1 MMKINLKVT
10 SILIVALFL
19 FNITGNAQSTPTEI
33 ADTFFKDYVKSG
45 SSIALDNLYSTNKWM
60 TRSADAIVN
69 LKSQMEGLNDDYVG
83 KYYGYELIVEKRL
96 TESFVLL
103 SYLVKYDRQ
112 PLRFTFQFYKPN
124 DAWMIFSFQYDGN
137 MDEEI
142 EEAAKLYYL
151 KN

>member
-1 MMKINLKVT
+1 MKITLKVT
-10 SILIVALFL
+10 SILIIALFFL
-19 FNITGNAQSTPTEI
+19 SNTGNAQSTPTEI
-33 ADTFFKDYVKSG
+33 VDTFFKDYVKSG
-45 SSIALDNLYSTNKWM
+45 SSIAIDNLYSTNKWM

-96 TESFVLL
+96 TESFILL

-124 DAWMIFSFQYDGN
+124 DTWMIFSFQYDGN

>member
-1 MMKINLKVT
+1 MTINLKST
-10 SILIVALFL
+10 SILIVALFF
-19 FNITGNAQSTPTEI
+19 FNIMGNAQSTPIEI
-33 ADTFFKDYVKSG
+33 VETFFKDYVKSG

-69 LKSQMEGLNDDYVG
+69 LKSQMQGLNDDYVG

-124 DAWMIFSFQYDGN
+124 DTWMIFSFQYDGN

>member
-1 MMKINLKVT
+1 MTINLKST
-10 SILIVALFL
+10 SILIVALFF
-19 FNITGNAQSTPTEI
+19 FNIMGNAQSTPTEI
-33 ADTFFKDYVKSG
+33 VETFFKDYVKSG

-69 LKSQMEGLNDDYVG
+69 LKSQMQGLNDDYVG

-124 DAWMIFSFQYDGN
+124 DTWMIFSFQYDGN

>member
-1 MMKINLKVT
+1 MKINLKVT
-10 SILIVALFL
+10 SILFIALFL
-19 FNITGNAQSTPTEI
+19 FKISGYTRSTPTEI
-33 ADTFFKDYVKSG
+33 VDTVFKDYVKSG

-124 DAWMIFSFQYDGN
+124 DTWMIFSFQYDGN

>member
-1 MMKINLKVT
+1 MKINLKVT